1 MQLGWKSTGMQ
12 EELWVHPRSREPGA
26 WLCVQHVLCREAG
39 MQKLSLA
46 SHISNGLC
54 VLLQRTPS
62 QGPVLISSLSYLLF
76 GDIMFAHLCGS
87 WSWFL
92 IPASAQQWHWQEVS
106 SPGWLT
112 GTICCPGTFSPL
124 SVVKNPGGRTGSAWA
139 G

>member
-1 MQLGWKSTGMQ
+1 MSSMFCAERLGCRSSR
-12 EELWVHPRSREPGA
+12 LHPISQMD
-26 WLCVQHVLCREAG
+26 CVSC
-39 MQKLSLA
+39 
-46 SHISNGLC
+46 SNGL
-54 VLLQRTPS
+54 LLRDLCSSP
-62 QGPVLISSLSYLLF
+62 SLSYLLF